1 MDKYKVNM
9 TEKNFGSEES
19 ISKFAVAFVEYG
31 DACDGFPGILGVYDT
46 LAEAAQE
53 MLADIYEYKNRGSGI
68 CTTKYTT
75 VNGEVWF
82 GEDKTNGCQW
92 HVVEI

>member
-1 MDKYKVNM
+1 MN
-9 TEKNFGSEES
+9 GSS
-19 ISKFAVAFVEYG
+19 IGKFAVAFVEYG
-31 DACDGFPGILGVYDT
+31 DMCDGFPGILGVYDT
-46 LAEAAQE
+46 LADAAQD

-82 GEDKTNGCQW
+82 GDDKTNGCQW

>member
-1 MDKYKVNM
+1 MK
-9 TEKNFGSEES
+9 EES
-19 ISKFAVAFVEYG
+19 IGKFAVAFVEYG
-31 DACDGFPGILGVYDT
+31 DMCDGFPGILGVYDT
-46 LAEAAQE
+46 LAEAAQV

>member
-1 MDKYKVNM
+1 M
-9 TEKNFGSEES
+9 SRS
-19 ISKFAVAFVEYG
+19 IGKFAVAFVEYG
-31 DACDGFPGILGVYDT
+31 DMCDGFPGILGVYDT
-46 LAEAAQE
+46 LAEAAQN
-53 MLADIYEYKNRGSGI
+53 MLVDIYEYKNRGSGI

-82 GEDKTNGCQW
+82 GGDKTDGCQW

>member
-1 MDKYKVNM
+1 MN
-9 TEKNFGSEES
+9 GSS
-19 ISKFAVAFVEYG
+19 IGKFAVAFVEYG
-31 DACDGFPGILGVYDT
+31 DMCDGFPGILGVYDT
-46 LAEAAQE
+46 LAEAAQD
-53 MLADIYEYKNRGSGI
+53 MLSDIYEYKNRGSGI

-82 GEDKTNGCQW
+82 GDDKTNGCQW

>member
-1 MDKYKVNM
+1 MK
-9 TEKNFGSEES
+9 EGS
-19 ISKFAVAFVEYG
+19 IGKFAVAFVEYG

-46 LAEAAQE
+46 LAEAAQD

-75 VNGEVWF
+75 TTGEVWF
-82 GEDKTNGCQW
+82 DSDKTQGCQW
-92 HVVEI
+92 RVVEI